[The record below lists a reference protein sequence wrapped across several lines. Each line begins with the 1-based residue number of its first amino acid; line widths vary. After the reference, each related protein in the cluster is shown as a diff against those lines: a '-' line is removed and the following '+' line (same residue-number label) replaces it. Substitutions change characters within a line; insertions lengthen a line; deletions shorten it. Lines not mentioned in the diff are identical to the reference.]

1 MNIKR
6 KLANLGNKIGN
17 QFAGGKSSNVNKL
30 INNVGGKALSTL
42 NTVSNGLNKTGN
54 VLDKVNGYVG
64 TALNNPLAQ
73 TIGAS
78 SPLGSQILQ
87 GLQKGNAVI
96 GGLGQASHQLS
107 NMTDK
112 SAYSGNTKQV
122 LGQILQKAKAVQQT
136 ASDNGVKFA

>member
-6 KLANLGNKIGN
+6 KLGNLAHKIGN
-17 QFAGGKSSNVNKL
+17 QFAGGKNSNVNKFV
-30 INNVGGKALSTL
+30 NNIGSKALSTL

-54 VLDKVNGYVG
+54 VLDKVHGYVG

-73 TIGAS
+73 VLGAS

-87 GLQKGNAVI
+87 GLQKGNSLV

-107 NMTDK
+107 NLTDK
-112 SAYSGNTKQV
+112 SAYSGNAKQV
-122 LGQILQKAKAVQQT
+122 LGQILQKAKVVNQT
-136 ASDNGVKFA
+136 ASDNGVQFA